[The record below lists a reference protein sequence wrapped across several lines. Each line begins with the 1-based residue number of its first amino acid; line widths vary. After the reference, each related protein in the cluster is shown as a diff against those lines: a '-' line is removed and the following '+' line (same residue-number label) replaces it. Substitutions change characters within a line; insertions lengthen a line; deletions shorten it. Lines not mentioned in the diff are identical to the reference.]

1 MEAHPVGSRWAI
13 KARERGAKIIH
24 VDPHYSR
31 TSAMADLHV
40 QIRAGT
46 DIAFLG
52 GLIRHIIETE
62 SYFRDYVVNYTNAA
76 TIVGE
81 DYAGPED
88 LDGFFSGFDAATG
101 SYDASS
107 WSYEGDGG
115 AAAGGRNEDTAQ
127 AVSDRTGAG
136 MAVENAPSDPTLE
149 HPRCVFQLLRRH
161 YARYTP
167 ETVERICGIPQD
179 KFLAVAET
187 LVANSG
193 RERTTML
200 AYAVGWTQHTTG
212 VQTIRAGAIVQLLLG
227 NVGRPGGGVMAMRG
241 HASIQGSSDIP
252 TLYDI
257 LPGYLPMPRAAAG
270 QLTLSDYVERGES
283 RRGWWCHFD
292 RYIVS
297 LLKAWFGEAATPEN
311 DFGFP
316 WLPKIS
322 GNHSHFSTMVRALDG
337 GLDGFFVMGQ
347 NPAVGSPNAGLQR
360 RALARMK
367 WLVVRDLAEL
377 ETASFWKDSPEIR
390 SGELRSEDIGTE
402 VFLMPAASHVEKEG
416 HFTNTQRLLQWRDK
430 AMEPPGQARSELH
443 FMHHLAKRVM
453 AHYAAS
459 DDPKDRPLRNL
470 AWDYAE
476 RGEHAEPSAEEVLKE
491 IGGYEVA
498 GGRPLDGFGELA
510 ADGSTACGCWIYA
523 GCFAD
528 GVNQPRRRNP
538 GDVDD
543 PAGGWVSPEWGW
555 AWPANRR
562 LLYSRAS
569 ADPSGKPWSE
579 RKRYVWWDEGE
590 GRWTG
595 YDVPDFPVDKP
606 PGYVAPDGA
615 TGMDAISGDDPFI
628 MMADGRGW
636 LFAPTGVID
645 GPLPTHYEPL
655 ESPVENRLYP
665 GVAANPAALTWERA
679 ENPLVAPGDA
689 RYPIVASTFR
699 LTEQHTAGPMSR
711 NLPWLAE
718 LQPEM
723 FFEIDPQ
730 LALERGIE
738 DGAWM
743 TVVTPRA
750 QIEGRAK
757 VTSRVQPLRLGDRVV
772 HQVCMPWHWGYGQ
785 AHEQSAVGDSA
796 NDLTALSGDP
806 NVSIQDSKAFCCDVR
821 AGRRDG
827 ESTERLAARTGEGG
841 RRSSPGAD
849 HGGAERPARAAR
861 TKQSGP

>member
-1 MEAHPVGSRWAI
+1 MGSRWAM

-52 GLIRHIIETE
+52 GLIRHIIESK

-81 DYAGPED
+81 EYAGPED
-88 LDGFFSGFDAATG
+88 LDGVFSGFDARTG
-101 SYDASS
+101 GYDGAS
-107 WSYEGDGG
+107 WAYAGAGG
-115 AAAGGRNEDTAQ
+115 APAGGRREHTTE
-127 AVSDRTGAG
+127 AVSDRSGGG
-136 MAVENAPSDPTLE
+136 MAVEHATSDPTLE
-149 HPRCVFQLLRRH
+149 HPRCVFQLLKRH

-167 ETVERICGIPQD
+167 EAVERICGVPRDQ
-179 KFLAVAET
+179 FLAVAET
-187 LVANSG
+187 LIESSG

-270 QLTLSDYVERGES
+270 HLTLSEYVERGGS

-297 LLKAWFGEAATPEN
+297 LLKAWFGGSATEDN

-322 GNHSHFSTMVRALDG
+322 GNHSHFATMVRALDG
-337 GLDGFFVMGQ
+337 GLDGLFVMGQ
-347 NPAVGSPNAGLQR
+347 NPAVGSPHAGLQR

-377 ETASFWKDSPEIR
+377 ETASFWKDSPEVR
-390 SGELRSEDIGTE
+390 SGELRTEDIATE

-430 AMEPPGQARSELH
+430 ALDPPGRARSELH
-443 FMHHLAKRVM
+443 FMHHLAKRVI
-453 AHYAAS
+453 AHYAHS
-459 DDPKDRPLRNL
+459 DDAKDWPLRNL
-470 AWDYAE
+470 RWDY
-476 RGEHAEPSAEEVLKE
+476 GEHGPHAEPDAEEVLKE
-491 IGGYEVA
+491 IGGYDVA
-498 GGRPLDGFGELA
+498 SGRPVSGFGELA

-528 GVNQPRRRNP
+528 GVNQPRRRDP
-538 GDVDD
+538 GDLDD

-579 RKRYVWWDEGE
+579 RKKYVWWDERE

-606 PGYVAPDGA
+606 PGYVAPAGA
-615 TGMDAISGDDPFI
+615 QGMDAISGDDPFI
-628 MMADGRGW
+628 MMADGLAW
-636 LFAPTGVID
+636 LFSPTGVLD

-655 ESPVENRLYP
+655 ESPVENQLYP
-665 GVAANPAALTWERA
+665 DVAANPAALTWERPD
-679 ENPLVAPGDA
+679 NPLVAPEDTG
-689 RYPIVASTFR
+689 YPLVASTFR

-723 FFEIDPQ
+723 FFEIDPR
-730 LALERGIE
+730 LALERGID
-738 DGAWM
+738 DGGWM
-743 TVVTPRA
+743 TVMTPRA
-750 QIEGRAK
+750 EIEGRAK
-757 VTSRVQPLRLGDRVV
+757 VTSRVRPMRLGDRVV
-772 HQVCMPWHWGYGQ
+772 HQICMPWHWGFHR
-785 AHEQSAVGDSA
+785 AHEQGVAGDSV
-796 NDLTALSGDP
+796 NDLIALSGDP
-806 NVSIQDSKAFCCDVR
+806 NVSIQDSKAFRCDVR
-821 AGRRDG
+821 PGRR
-827 ESTERLAARTGEGG
+827 ERETTERLARDGGG
-841 RRSSPGAD
+841 RASPGAD
-849 HGGAERPARAAR
+849 HADAEQPVRAAR
-861 TKQSGP
+861 TSQSGP